1 MKNLTAKQLREFL
14 NEIEADGNDLSLIDI
29 NFRHN
34 EDSDVT
40 PIGFVFEDLH
50 DEDNNTLTSIV
61 FHAQNL
67 HQVQTNFTGIT
78 SNAYEYVAE
87 LNDLIGRNAFSCLT
101 KNVDQSPY
109 TEWTISGKDI
119 TTEEVGRLNLALDF
133 IIN

>member
-14 NEIEADGNDLSLIDI
+14 NEIEADGNDLSLIEI
-29 NFRHN
+29 N
-34 EDSDVT
+34 VT

-61 FHAQNL
+61 FQSQTL
-67 HQVQTNFTGIT
+67 HQLQTNFMGFT
-78 SNAYEYVAE
+78 SSAYEYIAE

-109 TEWTISGKDI
+109 TEWIISGKDI
-119 TTEEVGRLNLALDF
+119 TTEEVDRLDLALDF

>member
-14 NEIEADGNDLSLIDI
+14 SEIEADGNDLSLIEI
-29 NFRHN
+29 N
-34 EDSDVT
+34 VT

-61 FHAQNL
+61 FQSQTL
-67 HQVQTNFTGIT
+67 HQLQTNFMGFT
-78 SNAYEYVAE
+78 SSAYEYIAE

-109 TEWTISGKDI
+109 TEWIISGKDI
-119 TTEEVGRLNLALDF
+119 TTEEVDRLDLALDF